1 MLSFL
6 PKPLTGFI
14 VGTLLIS
21 STVFAAILILLF
33 TPLKLVALL
42 APVTAPTIRRLITGI
57 QEGWSSVNAGIYR
70 LLPGLTWDIRGL
82 DGLHRDQWYFV
93 VANHQCWVDILAC
106 FHVLN
111 RRVPP
116 LKIFIKQELLY
127 VPVVGLAVY
136 ALDYPFMKRY
146 SKELLEKKPHLRGKD
161 LETTRQA
168 CAKYQ
173 HYPVSVLNYLEG
185 TRITPAKHARSG
197 SPYRHLLKPKSAGA
211 AFVLSALGER
221 MQHVLDLTIAYPDGI
236 PSFWDFCCGRVSRIV
251 VDLRVRE
258 IPPHFC
264 HSSYENDPRYRA
276 EFQDWIG
283 KLWTEKDNTLD
294 ELLKP

>member
-6 PKPLTGFI
+6 PPALLGLI
-14 VGTLLIS
+14 VGTLIIT
-21 STVFAAILILLF
+21 STVFCAILILLL
-33 TPLKLVALL
+33 TPLKLLALAL
-42 APVTAPTIRRLITGI
+42 PPLSAPARRLIAGI
-57 QEGWSSVNAGIYR
+57 QELWSTLNGGIYR
-70 LLPGLTWDIRGL
+70 LLPALTWDIRGL
-82 DGLHRDQWYFV
+82 GGLERDQWYFV
-93 VANHQCWVDILAC
+93 IANHQGWVDILAC

-116 LKIFIKQELLY
+116 LKVFIKQELFY

-146 SKELLEKKPHLRGKD
+146 SKELLARKPQLRGKD
-161 LETTRQA
+161 LETTRRA
-168 CAKYQ
+168 CAKYR

-185 TRITPAKHARSG
+185 TRITPDKHARSG

-221 MQHVLDLTIAYPDGI
+221 MRHLLDLSIAYPGGI
-236 PSFWDFCCGRVSRIV
+236 PSFWDFCCGRVRRIV
-251 VDLRVRE
+251 VDVRVRD
-258 IPPHFC
+258 IPAHFC
-264 HSSYENDPRYRA
+264 QNSYENDARFRA

-283 KLWTEKDNTLD
+283 NIWAEKDNTLD
-294 ELLKP
+294 ELLKS

>member
-6 PKPLTGFI
+6 PAPLLGFV
-14 VGTLLIS
+14 VGTLLIT
-21 STVFAAILILLF
+21 STVFSSLLILLF
-33 TPLKLVALL
+33 SPLKLVSLLIPAL
-42 APVTAPTIRRLITGI
+42 APLSRKVISGF
-57 QEGWSSVNAGIYR
+57 QERWSANNARILH
-70 LLPGLTWDIRGL
+70 LLPRIDWDVRGSAEL
-82 DGLHRDQWYFV
+82 KRNSWYFV
-93 VANHQCWVDILAC
+93 VANHQCWIDILAC

-136 ALDYPFMKRY
+136 ALDYPFMKRF

-161 LETTRQA
+161 LETTRKA

-173 HYPVSVLNYLEG
+173 QYPVSVLNYLEG
-185 TRITPAKHARSG
+185 TRITPDKHARSG

-211 AFVLSALGER
+211 AFVLTALGER
-221 MQHVLDLTIAYPDGI
+221 MDTLVDLTIAYPGGI
-236 PSFWDFCCGRVSRIV
+236 PSFWDFCSGRCRRIV
-251 VDLRVRE
+251 VDIRVRD

-264 HSSYENDPRYRA
+264 QSNYESDPRYRA

-283 KLWTEKDNTLD
+283 NIWTEKDNRLD